1 LKGRRRGG
9 VKLRVE
15 EEEEIS
21 SYWITS
27 KKRENTE
34 NSNKKH

>member
-1 LKGRRRGG
+1 LKGRWRGG
-9 VKLRVE
+9 AKLWER

-21 SYWITS
+21 SYWMTS

-34 NSNKKH
+34 K